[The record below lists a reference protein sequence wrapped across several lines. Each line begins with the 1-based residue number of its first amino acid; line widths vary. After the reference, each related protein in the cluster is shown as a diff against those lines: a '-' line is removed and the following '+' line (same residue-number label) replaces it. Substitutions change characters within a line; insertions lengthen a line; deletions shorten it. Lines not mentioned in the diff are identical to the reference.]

1 MNHNIIV
8 IGFTEAGPT
17 LFTPLE
23 ICLHKWTQ
31 LNCSYSPT
39 SSNVRSNSAIPLKF
53 HAPPTAPQ
61 NKPPTRPSNPLQS
74 STYLFHLS
82 PSFTFPPFLFNFVC
96 TF

>member
-1 MNHNIIV
+1 MRKVVNDYSVESIMEGKEDAPLQWL
-8 IGFTEAGPT
+8 IGKWEHHWCVESIMEA
-17 LFTPLE
+17 
-23 ICLHKWTQ
+23 
-31 LNCSYSPT
+31 
-39 SSNVRSNSAIPLKF
+39 
-53 HAPPTAPQ
+53 Q